1 MNPMLFDFPMP
12 ITTPRLLIRPPKLG
26 DGIAVNAAIL
36 ESYDVLHE
44 FVEWAKVKPSTEET
58 EEHIR
63 LAAAN
68 WILKKNE
75 EPYLELYLFD
85 KTSGEFIGGSGFHH
99 MNWSVPSLETGYWI
113 RTSRQGEGLMTEATN
128 AISQYAFKQLKAKR
142 IAITCDVDNIRS
154 KKIAERLNYSLE
166 GVLKSHRR
174 KPISGELSDTLIFA
188 KYDLNDLP
196 SLTVKW

>member
-1 MNPMLFDFPMP
+1 MNPMLLDFPMP
-12 ITTPRLLIRPPKLG
+12 ITTPRLLIRPPQFS
-26 DGIAVNAAIL
+26 DSAPVNAAIL

-44 FVEWAKVKPSTEET
+44 YVEWAATKPSLAET

-99 MNWSVPSLETGYWI
+99 MNWTIPSLETGYWI
-113 RTSRQGEGLMTEATN
+113 RTSREGKGLMTEAIN
-128 AISQYAFKQLKAKR
+128 AITQYAFKQLKIKR
-142 IAITCDVDNIRS
+142 IAITCDIDNVRS
-154 KKIAERLNYSLE
+154 KSIAERLNYSLE

-188 KYDLNDLP
+188 KYDIDNLP
-196 SLTVKW
+196 ELTVGW